1 MEVQAKEKIQF
12 EKGSSKLA
20 KVSDAILD
28 RVVAIVK
35 ESPSIKHIEIRGYT
49 SSEGIVAKNKA
60 LSQARAENVMAY
72 LIAHGIPKD
81 LLNAKGFGPDD
92 PIAPNDTE
100 ENREKNRRVT
110 FEVEEMRVHGEA
122 RP

>member
-12 EKGSSKLA
+12 EKGSSKLV

-28 RVVAIVK
+28 RVVDIVK

-60 LSQARAENVMAY
+60 LSQARAEDADGV
-72 LIAHGIPKD
+72 PRR
-81 LLNAKGFGPDD
+81 PR
-92 PIAPNDTE
+92 
-100 ENREKNRRVT
+100 NREGYAQREGV
-110 FEVEEMRVHGEA
+110 
-122 RP
+122 RPG

>member
-1 MEVQAKEKIQF
+1 VQAKEKIQF

-20 KVSDAILD
+20 KVSDQILD

-35 ESPSIKHIEIRGYT
+35 ESGGSIKHIEIRGYT
-49 SSEGIVAKNKA
+49 SSEGDAKKNKA
-60 LSQARAENVMAY
+60 LSQARAEAVMKY
-72 LIAHGIPKD
+72 LIDHGIAKD
-81 LLNAKGFGPDD
+81 KLNAKGFGPEN

-110 FEVEEMRVHGEA
+110 FEVEEMK
-122 RP
+122 

>member
-1 MEVQAKEKIQF
+1 MEVQAREKIQF

-28 RVVAIVK
+28 RVVNIVK
-35 ESPSIKHIEIRGYT
+35 ESPSIKHIEVRGYT
-49 SSEGIVAKNKA
+49 SSEGVPVKNKA
-60 LSQARAENVMAY
+60 LSQARAEAVLAY
-72 LIAHGIPKD
+72 LIGHGIPKEK
-81 LLNAKGFGPDD
+81 LNAKGFGADD

-110 FEVEEMRVHGEA
+110 FEVEEMKVEGER

>member
-12 EKGSSKLA
+12 EKASSKLVP
-20 KVSDAILD
+20 VSNAILD
-28 RVVAIVK
+28 RVVNIVK
-35 ESPSIKHIEIRGYT
+35 ESPSIKHMEIRGFT
-49 SSEGIVAKNKA
+49 SSEGIAAKNKA
-60 LSQARAENVMAY
+60 LSQARAEAVMAY
-72 LIAHGIPKD
+72 LVAHGVPKD
-81 LLNAKGFGPDD
+81 KLNAKGFGPDN

-110 FEVEEMRVHGEA
+110 FEVEEMKVGGEP

>member
-1 MEVQAKEKIQF
+1 MEVQAREKIQF

-28 RVVAIVK
+28 RVVNIVK
-35 ESPSIKHIEIRGYT
+35 ESPSIKHIEVRGYT
-49 SSEGIVAKNKA
+49 SSEGVPVKNKA
-60 LSQARAENVMAY
+60 LSQARAEAVLAY
-72 LIAHGIPKD
+72 LIGHGIPKEK
-81 LLNAKGFGPDD
+81 LNAKVFGADD

-110 FEVEEMRVHGEA
+110 FEVEEMKVEGER

>member
-20 KVSDAILD
+20 KVSDHILEK
-28 RVVAIVK
+28 VVAIVK
-35 ESPSIKHIEIRGYT
+35 ESPQIKHIDIDGYT
-49 SSEGIVAKNKA
+49 SSEGIPAKNKA
-60 LSQARAENVMAY
+60 LSQARAESVLKF
-72 LIAHGIPKD
+72 LIDHGIPKEK
-81 LLNAKGFGPDD
+81 LTAKGFGSDN

-110 FEVEEMRVHGEA
+110 FEVEELK
-122 RP
+122 

>member
-1 MEVQAKEKIQF
+1 MEVQAREKIQF

-28 RVVAIVK
+28 RVVNIVK
-35 ESPSIKHIEIRGYT
+35 ETPSIKHIEVRGYT
-49 SSEGIVAKNKA
+49 SAEGNLDKNKA
-60 LSQARAENVMAY
+60 LSQARAEAVMMY
-72 LIAHGIPKD
+72 LAGHGIPKD
-81 LLNAKGFGPDD
+81 KLNAKGFGPAD

-110 FEVEEMRVHGEA
+110 FEVEEMKVGGEP